1 MAQERGD
8 PILIRMIPF
17 DEKYDELMGRYLFG
31 QDQLTLAWQ
40 EEEQHEV
47 PQTLIDGI
55 VTAMQ
60 DRKVG
65 KLKHEDKTAVEKE
78 VEGHFQEKTV
88 EPTLPPASP
97 SSPAPVASSVLA
109 APAASPAASLPVN
122 AQSKLHVWLE
132 TIRLSHC
139 ASELMDLGIDKNDLS
154 DLRYL
159 QDDDLRKL
167 TSLKKVIHFRRF
179 MKEREKLLK
188 SLQIP

>member
-31 QDQLTLAWQ
+31 QNQLTLAWQ

-60 DRKVG
+60 DR
-65 KLKHEDKTAVEKE
+65 
-78 VEGHFQEKTV
+78 
-88 EPTLPPASP
+88 EPALPTASP

-154 DLRYL
+154 DLIDL
-159 QDDDLRKL
+159 EDDDLRKL

>member
-31 QDQLTLAWQ
+31 LNQLTLAWQ

-97 SSPAPVASSVLA
+97 SERKVAPLSPVPV
-109 APAASPAASLPVN
+109 P
-122 AQSKLHVWLE
+122 
-132 TIRLSHC
+132 
-139 ASELMDLGIDKNDLS
+139 
-154 DLRYL
+154 
-159 QDDDLRKL
+159 
-167 TSLKKVIHFRRF
+167 
-179 MKEREKLLK
+179 
-188 SLQIP
+188 

>member
-31 QDQLTLAWQ
+31 LNQLTLAWQ

-60 DRKVG
+60 ARRQ
-65 KLKHEDKTAVEKE
+65 TAE

-139 ASELMDLGIDKNDLS
+139 ASELMDLGIDENDLS
-154 DLRYL
+154 DLIYL
-159 QDDDLRKL
+159 EDDDLRKL